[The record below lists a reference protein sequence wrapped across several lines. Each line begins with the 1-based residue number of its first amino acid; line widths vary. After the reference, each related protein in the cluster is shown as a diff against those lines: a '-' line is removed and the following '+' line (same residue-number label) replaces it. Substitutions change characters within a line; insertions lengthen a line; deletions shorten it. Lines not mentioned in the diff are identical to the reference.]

1 MTCHDPSRPTTMATH
16 HHDLSRPITTNHYGH
31 PPSPIVT
38 HHDHSPRTS
47 TVTIHF
53 NKLPRSTTSSL
64 SVAGFGFRTI
74 GRLVW
79 STIHFNKP
87 RQSTQFKQPLPVC
100 PWRALASGQS
110 AGWSGQSS
118 TSTNNLS

>member
-1 MTCHDPSRPTTMATH
+1 MATH

-53 NKLPRSTTSSL
+53 NKLPRST
-64 SVAGFGFRTI
+64 
-74 GRLVW
+74 
-79 STIHFNKP
+79 
-87 RQSTQFKQPLPVC
+87 QFKQPLPVC

-110 AGWSGQSS
+110 AGWSGQPS